1 MHEFTLHSYEGPA
14 GLRLQDA
21 PEPTPGP
28 GELLVRVEAAG
39 LTLPL
44 LRTLRG
50 HGRAP
55 LPHSPGGDLVGRVLA
70 VGAGVTTHRPGD
82 RVGGIAFSGVYA
94 ELALVRPEFV
104 TAVAEDTP
112 AADALAVIRSGLV
125 ALAALRTGALA
136 PGESVLITSAAG
148 GVGHLAVQLARALG
162 AERVVA
168 AVSSPAKADFL
179 YGLGATEV
187 VGYADLADTDV
198 LDGLEPVDLLID
210 NAGGEPLAAAHAAL
224 APFGRLVVNSGAG
237 GTLDAGTLLRGMHTA
252 TGLAMS
258 QLSRHRPDFVESCR
272 TELWRHLATGALRP
286 AVTAFPLT
294 ALPEAVALMERREN
308 LGKVA
313 VLPTAG
319 PTAHA

>member
-1 MHEFTLHSYEGPA
+1 MREFTQHSYDGPA
-14 GLRLQDA
+14 GLRLREA

-70 VGAGVTTHRPGD
+70 VGEGVTAHRPGD
-82 RVGGIAFSGVYA
+82 RVGGIAFSGAYA
-94 ELALVRPEFV
+94 ELAIMRPEFV
-104 TAVAEDTP
+104 TPVAEEVP
-112 AADALAVIRSGLV
+112 APEALAVVRGGLV

-168 AVSSPAKADFL
+168 AAGSPAKADFL
-179 YGLGATEV
+179 RGLGATEV
-187 VGYADLADTDV
+187 VTYADLADTDV
-198 LDGLEPVDLLID
+198 LDGLGPVDLLID
-210 NAGGEPLAAAHAAL
+210 NAGGEILTAAHATL

-237 GTLDAGTLLRGMHTA
+237 GTLDAGALLRGMHTA
-252 TGLAMS
+252 TGLAMAR
-258 QLSRHRPDFVESCR
+258 LSRHRPDFVETCR
-272 TELWRHLATGALRP
+272 TDLWHHLATGALRP
-286 AVTAFPLT
+286 AVTAFPLP
-294 ALPEAVALMERREN
+294 ALPEAVALMERRAS
-308 LGKVA
+308 LGKLA
-313 VLPTAG
+313 VVPTA
-319 PTAHA
+319 

>member
-1 MHEFTLHSYEGPA
+1 MREFTLHSYDGPA
-14 GLRLQDA
+14 GLRLQDS

-28 GELLVRVEAAG
+28 GELLVRAEAAG
-39 LTLPL
+39 LTPPL

-70 VGAGVTTHRPGD
+70 VGEGVTGHRPGD
-82 RVGGIAFSGVYA
+82 RVGGVAFSGVYA

-104 TAVAEDTP
+104 TPVAEDVP
-112 AADALAVIRSGLV
+112 AAEALAVVRSGLV

-168 AVSSPAKADFL
+168 AVGSAAKAGFL
-179 YGLGATEV
+179 HDLGATEV
-187 VGYADLADTDV
+187 VTYDRLADSDV
-198 LDGLEPVDLLID
+198 LDDLEPVDLLID
-210 NAGGEPLAAAHAAL
+210 NAGGGTLAAAHAAL

-237 GTLDAGTLLRGMHTA
+237 GTLDAGALLRGAHTA
-252 TGLAMS
+252 TGLAMAR
-258 QLSRHRPDFVESCR
+258 LSRHRPDFVADCR
-272 TELWRHLATGALRP
+272 TELWHRLATGTLRP
-286 AVTAFPLT
+286 VCTTLPFT
-294 ALPEAVALMERREN
+294 RLPEAVALMERREN
-308 LGKVA
+308 LGKLA
-313 VLPTAG
+313 LLPELG
-319 PTAHA
+319 